1 MDEQTAKIVIG
12 AGAAVGVLVWLVAL
26 QLYRKMADT
35 PATEAIEVPISNG
48 TPTEA
53 INRIVASAGQLA
65 GQAKLARPADH
76 VFEVTQYRCHTRIEA
91 HKSGGKT
98 MLTAE
103 LDDSALRRMMQRIL
117 AFFVVLL
124 MPATIV
130 GVAAALWHFAA
141 PSPAPA
147 ARWQAV
153 QVVQMVHVLWPPF
166 LIYGLW
172 SKQRAMALDAT
183 SNLLVLA
190 AR

>member
-1 MDEQTAKIVIG
+1 
-12 AGAAVGVLVWLVAL
+12 
-26 QLYRKMADT
+26 
-35 PATEAIEVPISNG
+35 
-48 TPTEA
+48 
-53 INRIVASAGQLA
+53 
-65 GQAKLARPADH
+65 
-76 VFEVTQYRCHTRIEA
+76 
-91 HKSGGKT
+91 
-98 MLTAE
+98 
-103 LDDSALRRMMQRIL
+103 MQRIL

-153 QVVQMVHVLWPPF
+153 QVVQMAHVLWPPF

-172 SKQRAMALDAT
+172 SKQRSMARDAA

-190 AR
+190 AG